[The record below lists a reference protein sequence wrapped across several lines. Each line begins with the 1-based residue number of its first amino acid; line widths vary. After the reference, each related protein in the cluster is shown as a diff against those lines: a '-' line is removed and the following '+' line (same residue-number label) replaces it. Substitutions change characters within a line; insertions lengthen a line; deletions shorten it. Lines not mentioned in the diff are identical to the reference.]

1 LIEMKKTLLSTLLVT
16 SCGLFSLHA
25 AADNLQH
32 IYQLATQKDPQ
43 LLKAI
48 AQRDAAKQGIDVS
61 KASLLPQVNF
71 SAGYS
76 KTISESPEFIA
87 SGIAVVDGESR
98 GWNASVALSQS
109 VFDWTNWEKLN
120 TAEKRAMQS
129 QTNLDAAAQALIV
142 RVSQNYFNVLK
153 AVDDLGFSQA
163 EKRSIERQ
171 LEQTKQRFAVGLT
184 AITDVHEAQAQYDS
198 ALAREI
204 AAQNALETAREA
216 LREITG
222 QYHAELASLNTDKF
236 SPQTP
241 SPTTADEW
249 VKLAEQLN
257 LSLKA
262 NKLALQIAQNDIDM
276 AHAGHY
282 PTVSLDASYGTSD
295 NTSKNSL
302 NGQSQTTDLPRLDS
316 KKIGL
321 NLRVPLYSGGAT
333 TAQTAVARA
342 NYVAASQDLELSYRT
357 AVRQV
362 RSSFND
368 INANIA
374 TIRALEQAAVSAQS
388 ALNATEAGFEVGTR
402 TIVDVLQSTRNLFEA
417 RRNLSGARYNYV
429 IAILTLKQAAGNLS
443 EQDLQAINQA
453 LTS

>member
-1 LIEMKKTLLSTLLVT
+1 MKKTLLSTLLAT
-16 SCGLFSLHA
+16 SFTMFSA
-25 AADNLQH
+25 QAADNLQS
-32 IYQLATQKDPQ
+32 IYQLAMQKDPQ
-43 LLKAI
+43 LLKAM
-48 AQRDAAKQGIDVS
+48 ATRDAAKQGIDVS

-71 SAGYS
+71 STGYT
-76 KTISESPEFIA
+76 KTMSESPEFLE
-87 SGIAVVDGESR
+87 SGIVVVDGENT
-98 GWNASVALSQS
+98 GWDARVALQQS
-109 VFDWTNWEKLN
+109 LFDWSNWKNLD
-120 TAEKRAMQS
+120 TAEKRALQS
-129 QTNLDAAAQALIV
+129 QTNLDAATQALIV
-142 RVSQNYFNVLK
+142 RVSQAYFNVLK
-153 AVDDLGFSQA
+153 AVDDLGFAEA
-163 EKRSIERQ
+163 EKRAIERQ

-184 AITDVHEAQAQYDS
+184 AITDVHEAQAQFDS

-204 AAQNALETAREA
+204 TAQNNLETAREA

-222 QYHAELASLNTDKF
+222 QYHDELASLNTDKF
-236 SPQTP
+236 STQTP
-241 SPTTADEW
+241 SPATADEW

-262 NKLALQIAQNDIDM
+262 NKLALEIADNDIER
-276 AHAGHY
+276 AKAGHY
-282 PTVSLDASYGTSD
+282 PTASLDASWSTRD
-295 NTSKNSL
+295 TEVENTID
-302 NGQSQTTDLPRLDS
+302 GQTLTTNLPRLDT
-316 KKIGL
+316 KQIGVTL
-321 NLRVPLYSGGAT
+321 SVPIYSGGAT
-333 TAQTAVARA
+333 TAQTSVARA

-374 TIRALEQAAVSAQS
+374 TIRALEQAVISAES

-417 RRNLSGARYNYV
+417 RRNLSGARYNYI

-453 LTS
+453 LAS